1 MEGYQ
6 GFELPS
12 GVGLVASG
20 RAMDK
25 AGEIISTVENAK
37 AAAIAFIVTYGFQI
51 LGALIVLTAGLLVA
65 RWVGNLIMKA
75 LLRREMEPPVRN
87 LIVRVSR
94 LAVVMLSIIIALDTA
109 GVKTAPLVAGLG
121 VAGVG
126 IGLAMQ
132 GVLGNLVAGLL
143 IIVVKKF
150 RVGEYIEIHDV
161 EGEVVAIELFSTT
174 LMHPDKSR
182 VIIPNRKIVGEI
194 LHNYGTMRQLDLQF
208 SVAYRTDLLEAIE
221 VIKQILAANPRVI
234 KDPEPVVRVIKYG
247 DSAVEI
253 MVGPWVAVKDFGA
266 ARGELNLAIF
276 DALKTANISIPFPQ
290 REIRIL
296 NDFNPAAAK

>member
-1 MEGYQ
+1 
-6 GFELPS
+6 
-12 GVGLVASG
+12 
-20 RAMDK
+20 MDK